1 MALFS
6 KVAMLQLQL
15 LLVVFLLGSSV
26 RVLPPD
32 EANPCGRDVYERAV
46 LAHRLLALP
55 ALPAGALLLSVR
67 LAVGHAEVAA
77 LAAGAKAEGLASVA
91 SPWRRAALR
100 ATLLLAVALC
110 TASSLLAA
118 AAYHYSLRYK
128 SGCAV
133 DMTTGILVPVQ
144 VLALVSMVTVQ
155 CHFASAAV
163 SSN

>member
-1 MALFS
+1 MLVALRFALPR
-6 KVAMLQLQL
+6 VNQLS
-15 LLVVFLLGSSV
+15 GSPDQTHRSPVSRSV
-26 RVLPPD
+26 SLS
-32 EANPCGRDVYERAV
+32 
-46 LAHRLLALP
+46 HRLT

-67 LAVGHAEVAA
+67 LAVGHAEAAA